1 MRFSI
6 ALFIP
11 LLLAAIAAPT
21 PLTAQEA
28 IPRITTVEPTSG
40 KVGTDIVVT
49 GENLGKATVAELYLT
64 DGKNDIKLVIME
76 HTDTT
81 MKSKIPAKAVTGER
95 YKLMILTKGKE
106 PKLIEQPVRFE
117 VEE

>member
-11 LLLAAIAAPT
+11 LLLAAVSAPT
-21 PLTAQEA
+21 PLTAQET
-28 IPRITTVEPTSG
+28 IPRCTTVEPLSG

-49 GENLGKATVAELYLT
+49 GENLGKAVVAELYLT
-64 DGKNDIKLVIME
+64 DGKNDIKLVLSE
-76 HTDTT
+76 QTDTT
-81 MKSKIPAKAVTGER
+81 LKAKIPAAAKVGER
-95 YKLMILTKGKE
+95 YKLMVLTKGKE

>member
-11 LLLAAIAAPT
+11 LLLATLIAPAPM
-21 PLTAQEA
+21 TAQEA
-28 IPRITTVEPTSG
+28 IPRCATVEPMSG
-40 KVGTDIVVT
+40 KVGTDITVT
-49 GENLGKATVAELYLT
+49 GENLGKASVAELYLT
-64 DGKNDIKLVIME
+64 DGKNDIKLVLADQ
-76 HTDTT
+76 TDTT
-81 MKSKIPAKAVTGER
+81 LKTKIPAGAKVGER